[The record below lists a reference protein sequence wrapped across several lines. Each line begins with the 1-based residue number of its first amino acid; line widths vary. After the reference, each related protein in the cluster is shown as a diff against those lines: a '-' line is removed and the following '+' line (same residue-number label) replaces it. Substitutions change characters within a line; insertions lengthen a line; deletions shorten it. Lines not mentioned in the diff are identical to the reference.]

1 MFLCYP
7 ICNYEYVE
15 REYIEHLMVG
25 YAKKKQSV
33 WSRDKL
39 LNELDVEVKDMKV
52 LLKRNTKGL

>member
-25 YAKKKQSV
+25 YAKEKQSV

-39 LNELDVEVKDMKV
+39 LNELEDIKV